1 MAAAKICI
9 LETEDELEDFMVEID
24 ILSEMCHENVI
35 KLYEAYYHLDKL
47 WVIEIS
53 VVADYRLTSSAVL
66 STSVNYSQLRETVN
80 SLLC

>member
-53 VVADYRLTSSAVL
+53 HDQL
-66 STSVNYSQLRETVN
+66 SFHRYYYFRS
-80 SLLC
+80 